1 MNIRALLGLSFIVV
15 TSLFGGCITNPNE
28 DIRKKANTDEKFVT
42 EIAWDTTK
50 RDMGVI
56 EEGQQLE
63 VIYAFTNKGKKPLVF
78 KTAQAS
84 CGCTVP
90 ELPKEPIMPGK
101 SGVLKAVFNSAGR
114 VGANHKTVTVYS
126 NTNPKSFV
134 LEFDVTVNPK
144 PEAKPAQNP
153 S

>member
-1 MNIRALLGLSFIVV
+1 MKFSSFLYLASIAAMLLV
-15 TSLFGGCITNPNE
+15 GGCITDPNE
-28 DIRKKANTDEKFVT
+28 DIREKAKNDVKFVT
-42 EIAWDTTK
+42 EIAWDNTK
-50 RDMGVI
+50 KDMGVI

-63 VIYAFTNKGKKPLVF
+63 VIYAFTNKGDKPLVF

-114 VGANHKTVTVYS
+114 TGANHKTVTVYS
-126 NTNPKSFV
+126 NTNPGSFV
-134 LEFDVTVNPK
+134 LEFDVTVNANPK
-144 PEAKPAQNP
+144 QKAAENP